1 MLSFFAVFAL
11 GLTGCSDDPDVKL
24 ETPVIKASNPADIAA
39 VAGKVTVPYTVD
51 YAVDGCSLD
60 VTWDATWLHDLSVSA
75 DKFTLQADANPGAAR
90 EAKLTLT
97 YPEATSVELTVRQ
110 MSASESIS
118 ISPKTLSFSY
128 KGGEETVTVTSSKSW
143 TLEGSADWVEVDKT
157 EGESGE
163 SVVKFTVSTTNE
175 TDAAKE
181 VTFNFVS
188 GSEKAPLKI
197 QQNQEGKLIIDE
209 DSKTISVSNTEQNV
223 TVKLQTNIEPVTA
236 TIAEGVDW
244 IEAVDTR
251 AMIDKEFSFKVLANT
266 GGPREATIT
275 FTNSDDSEQIV
286 IKQAGK
292 ELAYPAVIA
301 DKALKTY
308 IMTNFDADRDGEI
321 SKEEAEAV
329 KTIELKDSEI
339 ASIDGLEYFPNLESV
354 NFYGSRLLSADFS
367 ICPALKSLDVGN
379 SVGLSTL
386 VLPATLEHLNITSCS
401 KLKKLDLSVC
411 PELNE
416 LSTGYTGFVVAPKL
430 SGNPKLEEVSF
441 PSAKFA
447 TVDVSNN
454 PELKK
459 IYIGGDTF
467 NKLDVTKNP
476 KLESLDVSGIISELD
491 VTQNPLLTSLNFAN
505 TKIASIDVSKC
516 PLLRSISFG
525 GTPIVEIDLSKNL
538 MLTSADAYNA
548 NQLKKVYLTEGQT
561 IESSMGISDFIVYLP
576 YEASED
582 AVANAQDETYKA
594 YLLDNFD
601 TDKDG
606 KLSPKEVA
614 AITEINIKGKG
625 IKSLDGVE
633 YFQFTNL
640 TKLDCSDNEL
650 TELPVAGF
658 FTNLEEID
666 FSNNQLTGRIEL
678 NKCKKLRILKGSG
691 NMLEEV
697 AFENSVLESVDL
709 SNNQLTR
716 FQCSYNTSTLKSVN
730 VANNLLSESSGFS
743 CSDNAVLTDWN
754 VSNNNLKYVYLH
766 STPMLE
772 NYNVSGNPLVE
783 LTLFGAGYGTA
794 LKTLDASNTALSSLD
809 ISGNMS
815 LQSLNV
821 MGCATLTK
829 IFAGTLDVEA
839 INIEKE
845 SYTIIETSTIVDAI
859 KDNAFREFLIETYGS
874 NGGITQEEADRVTD
888 LELNADNAAEV
899 KSLAGIEYFRNLKT
913 LKVSGLESLDDTNL
927 AVGNINLTSVDISLV
942 KGLTAIDCNGLQS
955 LTTFS
960 LVVTG
965 AAGTEVGPKRVE
977 LDKCQKIESV
987 TVKDCR
993 AIVAV
998 TVTGCTELTS
1008 LNLSGSYLE
1017 KWESEPN
1024 SGKWIYPSINIYTN
1038 TKLTDPAN
1046 FIPAANLVDIWAT
1059 SAQIEAFQK
1068 YFETNYKWTGTWHSN
1083 DEMPSASVV
1092 R

>member
-1 MLSFFAVFAL
+1 M
-11 GLTGCSDDPDVKL
+11 
-24 ETPVIKASNPADIAA
+24 
-39 VAGKVTVPYTVD
+39 
-51 YAVDGCSLD
+51 
-60 VTWDATWLHDLSVSA
+60 
-75 DKFTLQADANPGAAR
+75 
-90 EAKLTLT
+90 
-97 YPEATSVELTVRQ
+97 
-110 MSASESIS
+110 
-118 ISPKTLSFSY
+118 
-128 KGGEETVTVTSSKSW
+128 
-143 TLEGSADWVEVDKT
+143 
-157 EGESGE
+157 
-163 SVVKFTVSTTNE
+163 
-175 TDAAKE
+175 
-181 VTFNFVS
+181 
-188 GSEKAPLKI
+188 
-197 QQNQEGKLIIDE
+197 
-209 DSKTISVSNTEQNV
+209 
-223 TVKLQTNIEPVTA
+223 
-236 TIAEGVDW
+236 
-244 IEAVDTR
+244 
-251 AMIDKEFSFKVLANT
+251 
-266 GGPREATIT
+266 
-275 FTNSDDSEQIV
+275 
-286 IKQAGK
+286 
-292 ELAYPAVIA
+292 
-301 DKALKTY
+301 
-308 IMTNFDADRDGEI
+308 
-321 SKEEAEAV
+321 
-329 KTIELKDSEI
+329 
-339 ASIDGLEYFPNLESV
+339 
-354 NFYGSRLLSADFS
+354 
-367 ICPALKSLDVGN
+367 
-379 SVGLSTL
+379 
-386 VLPATLEHLNITSCS
+386 
-401 KLKKLDLSVC
+401 
-411 PELNE
+411 
-416 LSTGYTGFVVAPKL
+416 
-430 SGNPKLEEVSF
+430 
-441 PSAKFA
+441 
-447 TVDVSNN
+447 
-454 PELKK
+454 
-459 IYIGGDTF
+459 
-467 NKLDVTKNP
+467 
-476 KLESLDVSGIISELD
+476 
-491 VTQNPLLTSLNFAN
+491 
-505 TKIASIDVSKC
+505 
-516 PLLRSISFG
+516 
-525 GTPIVEIDLSKNL
+525 
-538 MLTSADAYNA
+538 
-548 NQLKKVYLTEGQT
+548 
-561 IESSMGISDFIVYLP
+561 
-576 YEASED
+576 
-582 AVANAQDETYKA
+582 
-594 YLLDNFD
+594 
-601 TDKDG
+601 
-606 KLSPKEVA
+606 
-614 AITEINIKGKG
+614 
-625 IKSLDGVE
+625 
-633 YFQFTNL
+633 
-640 TKLDCSDNEL
+640 
-650 TELPVAGF
+650 
-658 FTNLEEID
+658 
-666 FSNNQLTGRIEL
+666 
-678 NKCKKLRILKGSG
+678 
-691 NMLEEV
+691 
-697 AFENSVLESVDL
+697 
-709 SNNQLTR
+709 
-716 FQCSYNTSTLKSVN
+716 
-730 VANNLLSESSGFS
+730 SESSGFS

-913 LKVSGLESLDDTNL
+913 LKVSGLESLDATNL

-977 LDKCQKIESV
+977 LDKCPKIESV

>member
-416 LSTGYTGFVVAPKL
+416 LSAGYTGFVVAPKL

-538 MLTSADAYNA
+538 MLTSALAYMA
-548 NQLKKVYLTEGQT
+548 NSLKTVWLSKGQT
-561 IESSMGISDFIVYLP
+561 IESTSNIESFIQYKD
-576 YEASED
+576 YEAGPDAIANIED
-582 AVANAQDETYKA
+582 EAYKT
-594 YLLDNFD
+594 YLLTFD
-601 TDKDG
+601 KNGDG
-606 KLSPKEVA
+606 KLDKTEVE
-614 AITEINIKGKG
+614 AITEINIKGLG
-625 IKSLDGVE
+625 IKSLKGVE
-633 YFQFTNL
+633 YVNFTNVR
-640 TKLDCSDNEL
+640 KLDCSDNEL

-977 LDKCQKIESV
+977 LDKCPKIESV